1 LSPKNKG
8 GRPYADNPRDRR
20 IELRL
25 TKDEFIMLDWC
36 CQITG
41 KNRSEVAR
49 NGILETFEKL
59 QNRSGT
65 SRKE

>member
-1 LSPKNKG
+1 MSPKNKG

-25 TKDEFIMLDWC
+25 TKDEFTMLDWC

-41 KNRSEVAR
+41 KNRSEVLMLAY
-49 NGILETFEKL
+49 FVPKL
-59 QNRSGT
+59 PS
-65 SRKE
+65 